1 MEDKRNVQKNFR
13 LTQSEA
19 EILEGILARNNMSL
33 ADWITKNLKE
43 NLVGEGFIVEKIDN
57 GTEQILSESE
67 KIKLNQ
73 EVFYEDL
80 KKEIVSI
87 AGLVEKTSKSVY
99 RWFADLKLSSES
111 KKNIFNYKQGDLI
124 LTDKNNIL
132 VVSEVY
138 PSDNEM
144 AVGLF
149 PLTRESAY
157 KRILLEEK
165 HESFISIY
173 R

>member
-13 LTQSEA
+13 LSEKEA
-19 EILEGILARNNMSL
+19 EALEAILARNNLSL
-33 ADWITKNLKE
+33 ADWIAKNLKE
-43 NLVGEGFIVEKIDN
+43 NLVGEGFIVEKIDS

-73 EVFYEDL
+73 EAFYEDL

-99 RWFADLKLSSES
+99 RWFADLKLSNES

-149 PLTRESAY
+149 PLTRESTY

-165 HESFISIY
+165 HESFISVY